1 MRIDVHAHY
10 HPASCLDLSNTMG
23 RAANVAD
30 AITDLGL
37 RIADMD
43 ARGVD
48 IELVSVPPWLGEY
61 DLAEC
66 QRLNE
71 GIAEAAAAHPKR
83 LVGLATVP
91 LHEPEQAAAELER
104 CVRELGFRGAE
115 ILTNVRGANLHEP
128 RFAPFYAK
136 MQELDVPAF
145 IHPQSVLGAADRL
158 AVFYMANFVGNP
170 HDTGIA
176 AASLIFGGVLAEF
189 PRLKLVLAHGGGSC
203 PFLVGRWDHGWRS
216 GVATGSTVPDAPSE
230 YLRRLHFDTI
240 THDRAALEYLV
251 DKVGTG
257 HVHLGTDYPF
267 VMGDQDPVG
276 TIMALEHTDA
286 EREAMLGGNAAELFG
301 VG

>member
-10 HPASCLDLSNTMG
+10 HPASCLDLTNPMG
-23 RAANVAD
+23 QAANVAD

-61 DLAEC
+61 DLPDC

-71 GIAEAAAAHPKR
+71 GIAAAVAAHPTR

-115 ILTNVRGANLHEP
+115 ILTNVRGENLHES
-128 RFAPFYAK
+128 RFSPFYAK
-136 MQELDVPAF
+136 LQELGVPAF
-145 IHPQSVLGAADRL
+145 IHPQSVLGASDRL
-158 AVFYMANFVGNP
+158 AAFYMANFVGNP

-189 PRLKLVLAHGGGSC
+189 PRLKLVLAHAGGSC
-203 PFLVGRWDHGWRS
+203 PFLVGRWDHGWRA
-216 GVATGSTVPDAPSE
+216 GVATGSTIPEAPSE

-240 THDRAALEYLV
+240 AHDRLALEYLV
-251 DKVGTG
+251 DKVGAG

-276 TIMALEHTDA
+276 TIMALERTEA
-286 EREAMLGGNAAELFG
+286 EREAMLGGSAAELFG